1 MLKLLKTRFA
11 GFLILTA
18 AFFVAFVVMATAP
31 SSEPS
36 VVQEKSWPV
45 STKRLDYRSLSPLL
59 VAYGKVESKQV
70 AHLTTSIV
78 APVAEILTHEGE
90 WVSKHDILIQLDSSE
105 LELSLIV
112 AQADYDQQSAAHAS
126 TINDFALAQE
136 LTEHYVNLKKVADAK
151 LQRHMN
157 LYSSNMISNSI
168 VDEVQQQASEQAIL
182 VAEHHSKIRNFPNKL
197 KIQNAMLAEKKAI
210 LDRAK
215 LDLAQTSIRAPF
227 DGRVIRT
234 MVSAGDRV
242 LPGVQLISV
251 AEHEGIEVRAAISSK
266 VGKQLRQKIRE
277 GVVIT
282 ALSIVDDVEIQ
293 LKLARLSGD
302 VKSGQSGVDAFF
314 TPTYGEN
321 LDMGRVVS
329 LSITLPS
336 ENAVAALPI
345 QAIYGSNRVY
355 RVTENRLEAVQVA
368 QVGDYVDETGQLRVL
383 VRSENLHQ
391 DDVVVTTQLSR
402 ATSGL
407 LVNIIGEEN
416 FTQSIA
422 VEVGG

>member
-1 MLKLLKTRFA
+1 MLNLLKTRFA
-11 GFLILTA
+11 GFVILIGA
-18 AFFVAFVVMATAP
+18 VFVAFVVMATAP

-36 VVQEKSWPV
+36 IVQEKAWPV

-70 AHLTTSIV
+70 AHLTTSIE
-78 APVAEILTHEGE
+78 APVEEVFTHEGE
-90 WVSKHDILIQLDSSE
+90 WVSKDDVLIQLDNSE
-105 LELSLIV
+105 LKLSLIV
-112 AQADYDQQSAAHAS
+112 AQADYDRQAAIYAS
-126 TINDFALAQE
+126 TSNDFALAQE
-136 LTEHYVNLKKVADAK
+136 LTEHYVSLKKVADAK
-151 LQRHMN
+151 LQRHMD
-157 LYSSNMISNSI
+157 LYNSNMVSNSI

-182 VAEHHSKIRNFPNKL
+182 VAEHHSKIRNFPNNL
-197 KIQNAMLAEKKAI
+197 KIQDAMLAEKKAI

-242 LPGVQLISV
+242 LPGLQMISV
-251 AEHEGIEVRAAISSK
+251 AEHDGIEVRAAISSK
-266 VGKQLRQKIRE
+266 VGKQLRQKIRQ

-282 ALSIVDDVEIQ
+282 ALAVVDEVEVQ
-293 LKLARLSGD
+293 LRLARLYGD

-314 TPTYGEN
+314 TPTFGEN
-321 LDMGRVVS
+321 LDIGRVVS

-336 ENAVAALPI
+336 EDAVAALPV

-355 RVTENRLEAVQVA
+355 RVTDNRLESVQVA
-368 QVGDYVDETGQLRVL
+368 QVGDYVDAAGQFRVL
-383 VRSENLHQ
+383 VRSETLNQ

-407 LVNIIGEEN
+407 LVETIGEASLDQALAIE
-416 FTQSIA
+416 I
-422 VEVGG
+422 EG